1 MLQGYLISFMIP
13 FTDNVKLSQSYKGD
27 MKVGYIERGRLIGS
41 DFINLGRIKRWNTW
55 IFN

>member
-13 FTDNVKLSQSYKGD
+13 FTDNDKLSQGYKGD

-41 DFINLGRIKRWNTW
+41 DFINLGRIKR
-55 IFN
+55 